1 MAPFEAAL
9 RVPILPA
16 GHRARRLHGHSF
28 TARVRAQLP
37 LAGPRSTAVRPT
49 RCARALCER
58 VAPLDYAD
66 LNAELPVPTDE
77 NLARWI
83 RDRLCSVVGGSL
95 DAGGRCAGQAAKT
108 APSQVLAAV
117 PGVVSVG
124 IRSTAD
130 TGVDLDAEDH
140 AHLWHRFRFEAAH
153 RLPNVPVGH
162 QCGRM
167 HGHGFEV
174 ILHVDQDLAGAD
186 MGVDFDRI
194 AKHWAPLDAELDH
207 ACLNDIPGLDNPT
220 SELLCL
226 WIWQRLKPELPALS
240 WVSVYETA
248 TAGCHFDGSDY
259 RIWKDLRFESALRL
273 TRAPDGDR
281 RRRLHG
287 HSYLLRLHLSAP
299 LDDTLG
305 WTVDYGDV
313 KALFKPVYAQLD
325 HHRLDALPESTARTR
340 HAWRSG
346 CANGLSVSC
355 RNWSAST
362 CSRASVAG
370 PPYAGVDSVRRCRLR
385 PELDCRRDTLSLRLI
400 IFGILVP
407 IPISITIR
415 QRPTT
420 TTTTILIP
428 IPDLDLD
435 PDSEI
440 LIVFRSHQDALQR

>member
-1 MAPFEAAL
+1 MSEQLFHTAMAPFEAAL
-9 RVPILPA
+9 RVPILRP

-28 TARVRAQLP
+28 MARVRARLP
-37 LAGPRSTAVRPT
+37 SGWAAFDGAETDALRS
-49 RCARALCER
+49 ALCSC

-83 RDRLCSVVGGSL
+83 RDRLSP
-95 DAGGRCAGQAAKT
+95 
-108 APSQVLAAV
+108 APGARPNRACGADSALAAVQTV

-130 TGVDLDAEDH
+130 TGVDLDADDH

-153 RLPNVPVGH
+153 RLPNVPAGH

-186 MGVDFDRI
+186 MGVDFDLI
-194 AKHWAPLDAELDH
+194 AKHWAPLGAELDH
-207 ACLNDIPGLDNPT
+207 ACLNDLPGLDNPT

-226 WIWQRLKPELPALS
+226 WIWQRLRPELPALS

-273 TRAPDGDR
+273 ERAPDGDR

-299 LDDTLG
+299 LDETLG
-305 WTVDYGDV
+305 WTLDYGDV

-325 HHRLDALPESTARTR
+325 HHRLDALPQLDSADPARLVLWMRERVVTALPQLERIDLQQSR
-340 HAWRSG
+340 G
-346 CANGLSVSC
+346 CG
-355 RNWSAST
+355 ASL
-362 CSRASVAG
+362 CWGRLG
-370 PPYAGVDSVRRCRLR
+370 P
-385 PELDCRRDTLSLRLI
+385 
-400 IFGILVP
+400 
-407 IPISITIR
+407 
-415 QRPTT
+415 
-420 TTTTILIP
+420 
-428 IPDLDLD
+428 
-435 PDSEI
+435 
-440 LIVFRSHQDALQR
+440 ALPA